1 MVHKFFVQN
10 GLNGK
15 FKPIFVILHKT
26 MLFKFFGMIMP
37 VKAMFS
43 DDKFFGD
50 IDVGEF
56 SQIFPQHISV
66 PTVREILT
74 IALECVIM

>member
-1 MVHKFFVQN
+1 
-10 GLNGK
+10 
-15 FKPIFVILHKT
+15 
-26 MLFKFFGMIMP
+26 MP
-37 VKAMFS
+37 VKVMFS
-43 DDKFFGD
+43 DDKIFGD

-74 IALECVIM
+74 NPLECVIM